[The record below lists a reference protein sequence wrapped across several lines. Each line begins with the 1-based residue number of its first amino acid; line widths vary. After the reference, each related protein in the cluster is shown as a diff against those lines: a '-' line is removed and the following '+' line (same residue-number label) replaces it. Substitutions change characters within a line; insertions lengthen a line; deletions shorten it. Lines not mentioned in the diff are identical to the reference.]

1 MKFIKIII
9 LTLSLFIASNS
20 TLCYGAIYDK
30 DEYNEICKVL
40 QENNIVDE
48 IKPRNTYI
56 NRKECI
62 KGVMRVIGTTDE
74 VANKWCNVL
83 FYESIFSDIQGYV
96 DGKIDL
102 GNGYTIFAGNYRI
115 ALGIPEVIAIVS
127 NEKYYDNNFKP
138 DSTAKV
144 KDCVAFIMR
153 CIKERENA
161 EDCDKLFSDAEEIGL
176 ISKNDSFYNDKYLY
190 AYAYYNMLYRMLNEQ
205 RYYYVKEY
213 VKEKDMDKGYTI
225 FDLFTKDEEG
235 KMSYLEFL
243 KQRDSSK

>member
-1 MKFIKIII
+1 MKFIKVIV
-9 LTLSLFIASNS
+9 LTLSLFIVSNS
-20 TLCYGAIYDK
+20 TLCYGAIYNK

-74 VANKWCNVL
+74 VANEWCNVL
-83 FYESIFSDIQGYV
+83 FYEPIFSDIHGYV

-127 NEKYYDNNFKP
+127 NEKYYDIN
-138 DSTAKV
+138 
-144 KDCVAFIMR
+144 
-153 CIKERENA
+153 
-161 EDCDKLFSDAEEIGL
+161 
-176 ISKNDSFYNDKYLY
+176 
-190 AYAYYNMLYRMLNEQ
+190 LNRIILQ
-205 RYYYVKEY
+205 K
-213 VKEKDMDKGYTI
+213 
-225 FDLFTKDEEG
+225 
-235 KMSYLEFL
+235 
-243 KQRDSSK
+243 

>member
-1 MKFIKIII
+1 MKLIKVII

-74 VANKWCNVL
+74 VANEWSNVS
-83 FYESIFSDIQGYV
+83 FYEPIFSDMAEEDNGYV
-96 DGKIDL
+96 
-102 GNGYTIFAGNYRI
+102 IFAGVHRI
-115 ALGIPEVIAIVS
+115 ALGIPEVIAVVS
-127 NEKYYDNNFKP
+127 NNKYYANNFKP
-138 DSTAKV
+138 KNSAKV

-153 CIKERENA
+153 CIEERENA
-161 EDCDKLFSDAEEIGL
+161 EDCDKLFSDAEKMGL

-213 VKEKDMDKGYTI
+213 VKEKDMDEGYTI

-235 KMSYLEFL
+235 KMTYLEFL
-243 KQRDSSK
+243 KQREK

>member
-1 MKFIKIII
+1 MKLIKVII
-9 LTLSLFIASNS
+9 LTLSLFIVSNS

-74 VANKWCNVL
+74 VANEWSNVS
-83 FYESIFSDIQGYV
+83 FYEPIFSDMAEEDNGYV
-96 DGKIDL
+96 
-102 GNGYTIFAGNYRI
+102 IFAGVHRI
-115 ALGIPEVIAIVS
+115 ALGIPEVIAVVS
-127 NEKYYDNNFKP
+127 NNKYYANNFKP
-138 DSTAKV
+138 KNSAKV

-235 KMSYLEFL
+235 KMTYLEFL
-243 KQRDSSK
+243 KQREK

>member
-1 MKFIKIII
+1 MKFIKAII
-9 LTLSLFIASNS
+9 LTLSLFIVSNS

-74 VANKWCNVL
+74 VANEWSNVS
-83 FYESIFSDIQGYV
+83 FYEPIFSDMAEEDNGYV
-96 DGKIDL
+96 
-102 GNGYTIFAGNYRI
+102 IFAGVHRI
-115 ALGIPEVIAIVS
+115 ALGIPEVIAVVS
-127 NEKYYDNNFKP
+127 NNKYYANNFKP
-138 DSTAKV
+138 KNSAKV

-153 CIKERENA
+153 CIEERENA
-161 EDCDKLFSDAEEIGL
+161 EDCDKLFSDAEKMGL

-213 VKEKDMDKGYTI
+213 VKEKDMDEGYTI

-235 KMSYLEFL
+235 KMTYLEFL
-243 KQRDSSK
+243 KQREK

>member
-1 MKFIKIII
+1 MKLIKVII
-9 LTLSLFIASNS
+9 LTLSLFIVSNS

-62 KGVMRVIGTTDE
+62 KGVMSGIGTTDE
-74 VANKWCNVL
+74 VANEWSNVS
-83 FYESIFSDIQGYV
+83 FYEPIFSDMAEEDNGYV
-96 DGKIDL
+96 
-102 GNGYTIFAGNYRI
+102 IFAGVHRI
-115 ALGIPEVIAIVS
+115 ALGIPEVIAVVS
-127 NEKYYDNNFKP
+127 NNKYYANNFKP
-138 DSTAKV
+138 KNSAKV

-153 CIKERENA
+153 CIEERENA
-161 EDCDKLFSDAEEIGL
+161 EDCDKLFSDAEKMGL

-213 VKEKDMDKGYTI
+213 VKEKDMDEGYTI

-235 KMSYLEFL
+235 KMTYLEFL
-243 KQRDSSK
+243 KQREK

>member
-1 MKFIKIII
+1 MKFIKAIF
-9 LTLSLFIASNS
+9 LTLSLLLVSNS
-20 TLCYGAIYDK
+20 TLCYGGIYNK
-30 DEYNEICKVL
+30 DDYTKICKVL
-40 QENNIVDE
+40 EENNIIDE

-74 VANKWCNVL
+74 VANEWANVS
-83 FYESIFSDIQGYV
+83 FYEPIFSDMAEEDNGYV
-96 DGKIDL
+96 
-102 GNGYTIFAGNYRI
+102 IFAGVHRI
-115 ALGIPEVIAIVS
+115 ALGIPEVIAVVS
-127 NEKYYDNNFKP
+127 NNKYYANNFKP
-138 DSTAKV
+138 KNSAKV

-153 CIKERENA
+153 CIEERENA
-161 EDCDKLFSDAEEIGL
+161 EDCDKLFSDAEQMGI

-205 RYYYVKEY
+205 RYYYVNEY
-213 VKEKDMDKGYTI
+213 VKEKDMDEGYTI

-235 KMSYLEFL
+235 KMTYLEFL

>member
-1 MKFIKIII
+1 MKLIKVII
-9 LTLSLFIASNS
+9 LTLSLFIVSNS

-83 FYESIFSDIQGYV
+83 FYESIFSDMAEEDNGYV
-96 DGKIDL
+96 
-102 GNGYTIFAGNYRI
+102 IFAGVHRI
-115 ALGIPEVIAIVS
+115 ALGIPEVIAVVS
-127 NEKYYDNNFKP
+127 NNKYYANNFKP
-138 DSTAKV
+138 KNSAKV

-153 CIKERENA
+153 CIEERENA
-161 EDCDKLFSDAEEIGL
+161 EDCDKLFSDAEKMGL

-213 VKEKDMDKGYTI
+213 VKEKDMDEGYTI

-235 KMSYLEFL
+235 KMTYLEFL

>member
-1 MKFIKIII
+1 M
-9 LTLSLFIASNS
+9 LW
-20 TLCYGAIYDK
+20 AIYDK

-74 VANKWCNVL
+74 VANEWSNVS
-83 FYESIFSDIQGYV
+83 FYEPIFSDMAEEDNGYV
-96 DGKIDL
+96 
-102 GNGYTIFAGNYRI
+102 IFAGVHRI
-115 ALGIPEVIAIVS
+115 ALGIPEVIAVVS
-127 NEKYYDNNFKP
+127 NNKYYANNFKP
-138 DSTAKV
+138 KNSAKV

-153 CIKERENA
+153 CIEERENA

-235 KMSYLEFL
+235 KMTYLEFL

>member
-74 VANKWCNVL
+74 VANEWSNVS
-83 FYESIFSDIQGYV
+83 FYEPIFSDMAEEDNGYV
-96 DGKIDL
+96 
-102 GNGYTIFAGNYRI
+102 IFAGVHRI
-115 ALGIPEVIAIVS
+115 ALGIPEVIAVVS
-127 NEKYYDNNFKP
+127 NNKYYANNFKP
-138 DSTAKV
+138 KNSAKV

-235 KMSYLEFL
+235 KMTYLEFL

>member
-1 MKFIKIII
+1 MKLIKVII
-9 LTLSLFIASNS
+9 LTLSLFIVSNS

-74 VANKWCNVL
+74 VANEWSNVS
-83 FYESIFSDIQGYV
+83 FYEPIFSDMAEEDNGYV
-96 DGKIDL
+96 
-102 GNGYTIFAGNYRI
+102 IFAGVHRI
-115 ALGIPEVIAIVS
+115 ALGIPEVIAVVS
-127 NEKYYDNNFKP
+127 NNKYYANNFKP
-138 DSTAKV
+138 KNSAKV

-153 CIKERENA
+153 CIEERENA

-235 KMSYLEFL
+235 KMTYLEFL

>member
-1 MKFIKIII
+1 MKLIKVII
-9 LTLSLFIASNS
+9 LTLSLFIVSNS

-74 VANKWCNVL
+74 VANEWSNVS
-83 FYESIFSDIQGYV
+83 FYEPIFSDMAEEDNGYV
-96 DGKIDL
+96 
-102 GNGYTIFAGNYRI
+102 IFAGVHRI
-115 ALGIPEVIAIVS
+115 ALGIPEVIAVVS
-127 NEKYYDNNFKP
+127 NNKYYANNFKP
-138 DSTAKV
+138 KNSAKV

-235 KMSYLEFL
+235 KMTYLEFL

>member
-1 MKFIKIII
+1 MKFIKAII
-9 LTLSLFIASNS
+9 LTLSLFIVSNS
-20 TLCYGAIYDK
+20 TLCYGAIYNK

-74 VANKWCNVL
+74 VANEWSNVS
-83 FYESIFSDIQGYV
+83 FYEPIFSDMAEEDNGYV
-96 DGKIDL
+96 
-102 GNGYTIFAGNYRI
+102 IFAGVHRI
-115 ALGIPEVIAIVS
+115 ALGIPEVIAVVS
-127 NEKYYDNNFKP
+127 NNKYYANNFKP
-138 DSTAKV
+138 KNSAKV

-153 CIKERENA
+153 CIKERENI
-161 EDCDKLFSDAEEIGL
+161 ENCDKLFSDAEKMGL
-176 ISKNDSFYNDKYLY
+176 ISKNDSFYSDKYLY

-213 VKEKDMDKGYTI
+213 IKEKDMDKGYTI
-225 FDLFTKDEEG
+225 FDLFTKDEER
-235 KMSYLEFL
+235 KITYLEFL
-243 KQRDSSK
+243 KQREK

>member
-1 MKFIKIII
+1 MKLIKVII
-9 LTLSLFIASNS
+9 LTLSLFIVSNS

-74 VANKWCNVL
+74 VANEWSNVS
-83 FYESIFSDIQGYV
+83 FYEPIFSDMAEEDNGYV
-96 DGKIDL
+96 
-102 GNGYTIFAGNYRI
+102 IFAGVHRI
-115 ALGIPEVIAIVS
+115 ALGIPEVIAVVS
-127 NEKYYDNNFKP
+127 NNKYYANNFKP
-138 DSTAKV
+138 KNSAKV

-153 CIKERENA
+153 CIEERENA
-161 EDCDKLFSDAEEIGL
+161 EDCDKLFSDAEKMGL

-235 KMSYLEFL
+235 KMTYLEFL
-243 KQRDSSK
+243 KQREK

>member
-74 VANKWCNVL
+74 VANEWSNVS
-83 FYESIFSDIQGYV
+83 FYEPIFSDMAEEDNGYV
-96 DGKIDL
+96 
-102 GNGYTIFAGNYRI
+102 IFAGVHRI
-115 ALGIPEVIAIVS
+115 ALGIPEVIAVVS
-127 NEKYYDNNFKP
+127 NNKYYANNFKP
-138 DSTAKV
+138 KNSAKV

-153 CIKERENA
+153 CIEERENA
-161 EDCDKLFSDAEEIGL
+161 EDCDKLFSDAEKMGL

-235 KMSYLEFL
+235 KMTYLEFL
-243 KQRDSSK
+243 KQREK

>member
-9 LTLSLFIASNS
+9 LTLSLFIVSNS

-74 VANKWCNVL
+74 VANEWSNVS
-83 FYESIFSDIQGYV
+83 FYEPIFSDMAEEDNGYV
-96 DGKIDL
+96 
-102 GNGYTIFAGNYRI
+102 IFAGVHRI
-115 ALGIPEVIAIVS
+115 ALGIPEVIAVVS
-127 NEKYYDNNFKP
+127 NNKYYANNFKP
-138 DSTAKV
+138 KNSAKV

-153 CIKERENA
+153 CIEERENA
-161 EDCDKLFSDAEEIGL
+161 EDCDKLFSDAEKMGL

-213 VKEKDMDKGYTI
+213 VKEKDMDEGYTI

-235 KMSYLEFL
+235 KMTYLEFL